1 MNSEIEILKQQLKE
15 SVWKPKITT
24 RIVKK
29 DKEPKRKLFIN
40 MTPNQLKFQ
49 YRYKKL
55 NKFK

>member
-24 RIVKK
+24 RIIKK
-29 DKEPKRKLFIN
+29 DRKPKRKLFIN

-49 YRYKKL
+49 YRYKKF
-55 NKFK
+55 N